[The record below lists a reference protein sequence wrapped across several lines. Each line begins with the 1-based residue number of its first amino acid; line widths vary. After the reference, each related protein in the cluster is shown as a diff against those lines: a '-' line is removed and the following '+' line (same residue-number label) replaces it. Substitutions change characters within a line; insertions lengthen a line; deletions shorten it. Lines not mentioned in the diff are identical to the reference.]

1 MSMELPKGTYKG
13 LAKILGP
20 LLLWMV
26 AGWAAYPPLVENIYL
41 AMGEAVDIG
50 EIQLLSHIMIGACAI
65 AGIIFIIYGYT
76 GKEVDDAEINAL
88 NTERWPCP
96 VCLKP
101 QPDHAKKCENC
112 GMFIER

>member
-1 MSMELPKGTYKG
+1 MNGELPKGTYKG

-20 LLLWMV
+20 LSLWMI
-26 AGWAAYPPLVENIYL
+26 AGWAAYPPLLEKISL
-41 AMGEAVDIG
+41 AMGETVDID
-50 EIQLLSHIMIGACAI
+50 EIKLLSYIMMATCAI

-96 VCLKP
+96 RCLKP
-101 QPDHAKKCENC
+101 QPASAKICENC
-112 GMFIER
+112 GINIQR